1 MDIEEKMYA
10 DFDAKVR
17 QSKPRFVQL
26 IQDVTGWKGV
36 DELADWMIDLLCIN
50 VEGGPFSAIRPPCH
64 EEHAP
69 MSVPEYAQM
78 LVEVTKRDPDHP
90 SIQAGVAK
98 YAEQLR
104 QQFGL

>member
-1 MDIEEKMYA
+1 MNIEEKMYA

-26 IQDVTGWKGV
+26 IQDVTGWKG

-50 VEGGPFSAIRPPCH
+50 VGGGSLSTIRLPCY

-69 MSVPEYAQM
+69 MSVSEYTQM
-78 LVEVTKRDPDHP
+78 LVEVTKKSPDDPA
-90 SIQAGVAK
+90 IQDAVAK
-98 YAEQLR
+98 HAEQLR

>member
-26 IQDVTGWKGV
+26 IQDVTGWKGG
-36 DELADWMIDLLCIN
+36 ELADWMIDLLCIN
-50 VEGGPFSAIRPPCH
+50 VGGGPLSGIRPPCYK
-64 EEHAP
+64 EHAP
-69 MSVPEYAQM
+69 MGVPEYTRM
-78 LVEVTKRDPDHP
+78 LVEVTKKSPDDP
-90 SIQAGVAK
+90 SIQDAVAK